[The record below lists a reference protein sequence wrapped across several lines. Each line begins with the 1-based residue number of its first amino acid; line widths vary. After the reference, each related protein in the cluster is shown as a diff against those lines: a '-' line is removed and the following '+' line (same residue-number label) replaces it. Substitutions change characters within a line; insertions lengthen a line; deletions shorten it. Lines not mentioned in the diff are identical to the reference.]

1 MTAFISISVCSEA
14 VLFFR
19 CNPFYIKW
27 WETSESLGRERW
39 SHWCQTN
46 TFHSIYFC
54 HIRKNVLFWKMSE
67 WIASRRFCSP
77 YVKLSPVKLSK
88 GLVAMEVVPKWPR
101 NTGTWLH
108 EIESHYLNFHQYC
121 VRDSLFIPLV
131 RLSKII
137 SEMFGHIKWEL
148 CWHPPRGTQRGLVF
162 ILGSLWCSGM
172 ITAVSHHPIL
182 SCLDTRVTSGLL
194 CSCHSQMHS
203 GDTFN
208 ILEHL
213 DSGILPFWI
222 ASSFP

>member
-88 GLVAMEVVPKWPR
+88 GLVAMEIVPKWPR

-131 RLSKII
+131 RLCLK
-137 SEMFGHIKWEL
+137 L
-148 CWHPPRGTQRGLVF
+148 
-162 ILGSLWCSGM
+162 SLR
-172 ITAVSHHPIL
+172 
-182 SCLDTRVTSGLL
+182 CLDTSSENYADIPPVALRGAWFLFWVLYGAQGWSQRYPITPFSAVWTPVLPQGCYARATHRCIQGTLL
-194 CSCHSQMHS
+194 
-203 GDTFN
+203 TFLS
-208 ILEHL
+208 I
-213 DSGILPFWI
+213 
-222 ASSFP
+222 